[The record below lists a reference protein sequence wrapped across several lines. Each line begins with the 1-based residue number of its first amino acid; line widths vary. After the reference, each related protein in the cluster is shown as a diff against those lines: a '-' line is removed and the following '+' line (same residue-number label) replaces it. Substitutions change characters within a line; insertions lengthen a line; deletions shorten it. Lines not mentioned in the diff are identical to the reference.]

1 MAAAGDRTLFCE
13 FLEAPARSGLGEGE
27 TDVSDWTVWASA
39 WGKKLGLRGGEL
51 QLARETQEQETEDF
65 WFDYGDLI
73 DPNGDGQSVVSSMVI
88 RVDTGLREGQL
99 YDIDGIFPDEVR
111 RQEVRI
117 RAIRKR
123 LAV

>member
-13 FLEAPARSGLGEGE
+13 FLEAPPRSGLGEGE
-27 TDVSDWTVWASA
+27 TDISEWTVWAEA

-73 DPNGDGQSVVSSMVI
+73 DPNGDGRSVASRMVI

-99 YDIDGIFPDEVR
+99 YDIDGIFPDEVK

-123 LAV
+123 LPV